1 MGQVLHGCAT
11 TTEAIRRTM
20 LHRRRLLKISMF
32 GTLGSMMKL
41 PLAQAQSEA
50 KARTRIVFLGTSAAL
65 ASRWVGPIQ
74 PI

>member
-1 MGQVLHGCAT
+1 MGQVLHGCA
-11 TTEAIRRTM
+11 TEAIRRTM

-50 KARTRIVFLGTSAAL
+50 KARTRIVFLGTKAAL
-65 ASRWVGPIQ
+65 ASRWGGPIQ